1 MVKIPTFTSEKSI
14 TSEPSSVVS
23 NIKLSPTLTEASA
36 LIPAAKQVQTYA
48 LKKRDNEE
56 KLQAKKTL
64 LELKAESDK
73 IIESQKDNPNEAESI
88 SVWENTFKQ
97 LSNNKLA
104 NIKNKRIKKLVED
117 SLELENLESVY
128 HLKTNSFKAYE
139 KQSVQVYNDK
149 INMDVAKYK
158 STDNPIL
165 KAKYKN
171 EIYRDAENFNKEHE
185 LGSADLKKRLQKID
199 ATLLFTDADYTI
211 GLGFE
216 NAAESIAKLDSDING
231 ASFISDDLFG
241 NNIFNIYSQKINDLT
256 IKGDPDSDYD
266 EAIRLLSQLENFK
279 RYTGSKVISEKREIE
294 FADLKQKVLVEEVQH
309 ENLLNKQVDNKAF
322 LDFSDD
328 SKNSLLKNIT
338 DNKSGIPPTLEDR
351 LMANEIEA
359 EYDQMLRDYL
369 DADPEASLINKKSFV
384 RNLTFSLINIYQD
397 RKISKIKSRSFTED
411 TFDIIAEKNRV
422 MEDVKLLA
430 LDQLDLTTRMRY
442 ERVAKAQGY
451 VTTVNVNGKQQKVG
465 DIGAYLNEYLPILQR
480 QVKATEILE

>member
-23 NIKLSPTLTEASA
+23 NIKLSSTLTEASA
-36 LIPAAKQVQTYA
+36 LIPAAKQIQTYA

-88 SVWENTFKQ
+88 SVWENSFKQ
-97 LSNNKLA
+97 LSNNKLS
-104 NIKNKRIKKLVED
+104 NIKNKRIKKLVQD

-139 KQSVQVYNDK
+139 KQSIQVYNDK

-216 NAAESIAKLDSDING
+216 NSAESIAKLDSDING

-256 IKGDPDSDYD
+256 IKGDPNADYD
-266 EAIRLLSQLENFK
+266 EAERLLSQLESFE
-279 RYTGSKVISEKREIE
+279 RYTGSKVVSGEREVKFANLRQKILTEKVGHD
-294 FADLKQKVLVEEVQH
+294 DLLRKIQMGNNFEEY
-309 ENLLNKQVDNKAF
+309 NKDQR
-322 LDFSDD
+322 
-328 SKNSLLKNIT
+328 SLLSSEFYNAL
-338 DNKSGIPPTLEDR
+338 DARFNKS
-351 LMANEIEA
+351 ANKEKSEA
-359 EYDQMLRDYL
+359 STFEYDQRIDLFLSSNPDATEFEMQQYARDLRLNLIDKYQETSIETITAFNLEENKFNVIREAKDINRSYQEYL
-369 DADPEASLINKKSFV
+369 TNPEAK
-384 RNLTFSLINIYQD
+384 NIL
-397 RKISKIKSRSFTED
+397 KTLSKL
-411 TFDIIAEKNRV
+411 N
-422 MEDVKLLA
+422 
-430 LDQLDLTTRMRY
+430 
-442 ERVAKAQGY
+442 GY
-451 VTTVNVNGKQQKVG
+451 VDKSGKPDVEMFMNDYVK
-465 DIGAYLNEYLPILQR
+465 ILKQR
-480 QVKATEILE
+480 QEG